1 LFVFLIRLLSRNKL
15 IYRCIQLNNDIYIC
29 ITLPKLDSI
38 KNIPSNYRAHLLAP
52 ARLRNCTCCAR
63 QLHAPRTGRLRVPCK
78 TRRRGGQGSTKKWS
92 TKLGSPWR
100 RNNNGFSR
108 TGTDRPIP
116 APPRTRIPRR
126 TVPAGSSSPEQG
138 PPSGTYRWPAPR
150 PQPAGTRCRRATSS
164 LPSAAG
170 RPQPAPLESPAVEE
184 GSTASRRAWPRILL
198 SPAVGK
204 SMVFDLPVATL
215 SPGTAAAPRSWA
227 LVGARRDWWRWTTTT
242 RGRSA

>member
-1 LFVFLIRLLSRNKL
+1 M
-15 IYRCIQLNNDIYIC
+15 IYIC

-52 ARLRNCTCCAR
+52 ARLRNCTCSAR

-116 APPRTRIPRR
+116 APPRIRIPHR
-126 TVPAGSSSPEQG
+126 TVPVPPPADSSKVHRQVHTADRHRLPQT
-138 PPSGTYRWPAPR
+138 GTGGYT
-150 PQPAGTRCRRATSS
+150 PQAEDV
-164 LPSAAG
+164 SANG
-170 RPQPAPLESPAVEE
+170 
-184 GSTASRRAWPRILL
+184 G
-198 SPAVGK
+198 G
-204 SMVFDLPVATL
+204 
-215 SPGTAAAPRSWA
+215 
-227 LVGARRDWWRWTTTT
+227 
-242 RGRSA
+242 